1 MSCYTDLQKENV
13 EKLPISYGWAYYVGW
28 TVTVISFGTGLISLL
43 HECLPPLNQNPTSV
57 SGQHNNQV
65 VYLAAVP
72 NVHGYQTN
80 YYTGN
85 GYTTTPI
92 NYGYQTPYAGGA
104 YSANNVVNGSETSQ
118 VKNTNLANH
127 VINVSSE
134 KPDAENND
142 RPNHAIT
149 ETGNE

>member
-65 VYLAAVP
+65 AYFAAVP
-72 NVHGYQTN
+72 NVHGYQTPD
-80 YYTGN
+80 TGN
-85 GYTTTPI
+85 GFTATPV
-92 NYGYQTPYAGGA
+92 NYGYQTPNIGGG
-104 YSANNVVNGSETSQ
+104 YSANNVVNGFEAPYI
-118 VKNTNLANH
+118 KNSYLANH
-127 VINVSSE
+127 VTSQTHG
-134 KPDAENND
+134 AENGDKAN
-142 RPNHAIT
+142 PAIT
-149 ETGNE
+149 ETNNA

>member
-65 VYLAAVP
+65 AYFVAVP
-72 NVHGYQTN
+72 NVNGYQTP
-80 YYTGN
+80 YTGN
-85 GYTTTPI
+85 GFTATPV
-92 NYGYQTPYAGGA
+92 NYGYQTPNIGGG
-104 YSANNVVNGSETSQ
+104 YSANNVVNGFEAPYI
-118 VKNTNLANH
+118 KNSYLANH
-127 VINVSSE
+127 VTSQTHG
-134 KPDAENND
+134 AENGDKAN
-142 RPNHAIT
+142 PAIT
-149 ETGNE
+149 ETNNA